1 MIVEKFTGPETQ
13 IFSVRA
19 ENPLAFKNWV
29 DIDGVSSGFSI
40 RHDGSSIHLY
50 YQVTESHVRALSTV
64 YNGPVWEDSCV
75 EFFFSPN
82 KEGKEYYNFE
92 FNAIG
97 TVLGGYGPDRN
108 RREHLP
114 ESVLKQVETT
124 PSLGREPIEGI
135 YGETTWT
142 LRVRIPLKTLVYSK
156 IEDLSGLD
164 AHANFYKCGDKLDQ
178 PHFLSW
184 KPVLNPTPDFHTP
197 RYFGQLS
204 FM

>member
-1 MIVEKFTGPETQ
+1 MIVEKLTGTDRE
-13 IFSVRA
+13 IFSGQA
-19 ENPLAFKNWV
+19 ENPLAHKNWV
-29 DIDGVSSGFSI
+29 TIEGVEAAFSI
-40 RHDGSSIHLY
+40 RHDGNSIHLF
-50 YQVTESHVRALSTV
+50 YQVTESHVRAINTAF
-64 YNGPVWEDSCV
+64 NGPVWEDSCV

-82 KEGKEYYNFE
+82 TERKDYYNFE

-97 TVLGGYGPDRN
+97 TMLGGYGPDRN
-108 RREHLP
+108 QRERLP
-114 ESVLKQVETT
+114 ESVLKQVETF

-135 YGETTWT
+135 HGETTWS
-142 LRVRIPLKTLVYSK
+142 LQVRIPLNTLVFSK
-156 IEDLSGLD
+156 IENLSGLD

-184 KPVLNPTPDFHTP
+184 KPVLNPTPDFHTT

>member
-13 IFSVRA
+13 IFSVQA
-19 ENPLAFKNWV
+19 EHPLAFKNWV

-50 YQVTESHVRALSTV
+50 YQVDREPGEGRQALFITDRYGRTV
-64 YNGPVWEDSCV
+64 VWN
-75 EFFFSPN
+75 FSSPRIR
-82 KEGKEYYNFE
+82 KVTEYYNFE

-135 YGETTWT
+135 
-142 LRVRIPLKTLVYSK
+142 
-156 IEDLSGLD
+156 
-164 AHANFYKCGDKLDQ
+164 
-178 PHFLSW
+178 
-184 KPVLNPTPDFHTP
+184 
-197 RYFGQLS
+197 
-204 FM
+204 